1 MVLVAHIIVDV
12 PLMQT
17 DRPYS
22 YLVPEAMQEQIA
34 IGMRVHVPF
43 GKGNRLLQGFIIG
56 LEEQENL
63 RDFPELKPIAE
74 LLDYEPVLNQ
84 EQLDLADQMRH
95 TVFSYKIS
103 ILKSM
108 LPGLLNSQYDKVIMA
123 TDKLGEEEKATLLQG
138 QNHILFSQLSEVQRQ
153 AIPRL
158 VQSGHVTV
166 DYLAKDKQNIKTEK
180 HYSVQKGILETLAI
194 SQRAKKRLE
203 LRDFLLEKSGSGK
216 LTDLH
221 KLFSRDV
228 VKFFIEA
235 GALVITEVEVN
246 RADSYFEKV
255 EKTDFLE
262 LNAQQAHAVEEMTCQ
277 IGQAGKPFLLEGVT
291 GSGKTEVYLHL
302 IERTLAMEKT
312 AIVLVPEISLTPQMT
327 NRFISRFG
335 DLVAIMHSGL
345 SDGEKFDEWRKV
357 KSGQAKVVV
366 GARSA
371 IFAPLDNIG
380 AIIIDE
386 EHEATYK
393 QVVKEIADK
402 IGLPFDMA
410 SLTWS
415 QLQGLPVTT
424 GNPASYQK
432 IVEHGLDYPVPKVE
446 PRAKQETTERYK
458 PRASGQRSMTM
469 RIIDTLFNG
478 FGDEGGRNV
487 ALTRFVGL
495 LFNKWVDCD
504 LETAYELTKIA
515 NSVTVEPLPIDELD
529 RTFSSIA
536 RAEYRKR
543 G

>member
-1 MVLVAHIIVDV
+1 MVLVAQIIVDV

-22 YLVPEAMQEQIA
+22 YLVPESMQEQIA
-34 IGMRVHVPF
+34 IGVRVHVPF
-43 GKGNRLLQGFIIG
+43 GKGNRLLQGFVIG
-56 LEEQENL
+56 IEEQENL
-63 RDFPELKPIAE
+63 RDLPELKPIAE

-84 EQLDLADQMRH
+84 DQLDLADQMRH

-123 TDKLGEEEKATLLQG
+123 TDKLGEEDKQTFLQG
-138 QNHILFSQLSEVQRQ
+138 QDHVLFSQLSEEQRQ

-158 VQSGHVTV
+158 VQSGRVTV

-180 HYSVQKGILETLAI
+180 HYSVQRGVLETLAI

-203 LRDFLLEKSGSGK
+203 LRDFLLEKSEPGK
-216 LTDLH
+216 VADLH

-235 GALVITEVEVN
+235 GALVITEVELN

-262 LNAQQAHAVEEMTCQ
+262 LNAQQTHAVEEMTGQ
-277 IGQAGKPFLLEGVT
+277 IGQGGKPFLLEGVT

-302 IERTLAMEKT
+302 IERTLAMGKT

-357 KSGQAKVVV
+357 RSGQAKVVV

-371 IFAPLDNIG
+371 IFAPLENIG

-393 QVVKEIADK
+393 QE
-402 IGLPFDMA
+402 
-410 SLTWS
+410 S
-415 QLQGLPVTT
+415 
-424 GNPASYQK
+424 NPRYHARD
-432 IVEHGLDYPVPKVE
+432 VALL
-446 PRAKQETTERYK
+446 RAKSHGAVLVLGS
-458 PRASGQRSMTM
+458 ASCFPCRSSSM
-469 RIIDTLFNG
+469 R
-478 FGDEGGRNV
+478 R
-487 ALTRFVGL
+487 
-495 LFNKWVDCD
+495 
-504 LETAYELTKIA
+504 TA
-515 NSVTVEPLPIDELD
+515 
-529 RTFSSIA
+529 
-536 RAEYRKR
+536 

>member
-1 MVLVAHIIVDV
+1 MVLVAQIIVDV

-22 YLVPEAMQEQIA
+22 YLVPESMQGQIA

-43 GKGNRLLQGFIIG
+43 GKGNRLLQGFILG
-56 LEEQENL
+56 LEEQENGDNL
-63 RDFPELKPIAE
+63 PELKPIAE

-84 EQLDLADQMRH
+84 DQLDLADQMRH

-123 TDKLGEEEKATLLQG
+123 TDKLSEEERVTFLQG
-138 QNHILFSQLSEVQRQ
+138 RDHILFSQLSEKQGQ

-158 VQSGHVTV
+158 VQSGCVTV
-166 DYLAKDKQNIKTEK
+166 DYIAKDKQNIKTEK
-180 HYSVQKGILETLAI
+180 HYSVQKGILETLDI

-203 LRDFLLEKSGSGK
+203 LRDFLLGKSESGK
-216 LTDLH
+216 LADLY

-255 EKTDFLE
+255 ARTDFLE
-262 LNAQQAHAVEEMTCQ
+262 LNAQQAHAVEVMTGQ
-277 IGQAGKPFLLEGVT
+277 IGRGGKPFLLEGVT

-302 IERTLAMEKT
+302 IERTLAMGKT

-357 KSGQAKVVV
+357 RSGQAKVVV

-371 IFAPLDNIG
+371 IFAPLENIG

-393 QVVKEIADK
+393 QE
-402 IGLPFDMA
+402 
-410 SLTWS
+410 S
-415 QLQGLPVTT
+415 
-424 GNPASYQK
+424 NPRYHARD
-432 IVEHGLDYPVPKVE
+432 VALL
-446 PRAKQETTERYK
+446 RAKSHGAVLVLGSATPSIETRARAQKGVYHFLELTERANPK
-458 PRASGQRSMTM
+458 AKIPQVEVV
-469 RIIDTLFNG
+469 DFK
-478 FGDEGGRNV
+478 D
-487 ALTRFVGL
+487 FVGRQEASDFTPPL
-495 LFNKWVDCD
+495 LEKNQ
-504 LETAYELTKIA
+504 
-515 NSVTVEPLPIDELD
+515 
-529 RTFSSIA
+529 RTL
-536 RAEYRKR
+536 
-543 G
+543 GT

>member
-1 MVLVAHIIVDV
+1 MVLVAQIIVDV

-22 YLVPEAMQEQIA
+22 YLVPESMQGQIA

-43 GKGNRLLQGFIIG
+43 GKGNRLLQGFILG
-56 LEEQENL
+56 LEEQENGDNL
-63 RDFPELKPIAE
+63 PELKPIAE

-84 EQLDLADQMRH
+84 DQLDLANQMRH

-123 TDKLGEEEKATLLQG
+123 TDKLSEEERVTFLQG
-138 QNHILFSQLSEVQRQ
+138 RDHILFSQLSEEQGQ

-158 VQSGHVTV
+158 VQSGRVTV
-166 DYLAKDKQNIKTEK
+166 DYIAKDKQNIKTEK
-180 HYSVQKGILETLAI
+180 HYSVQKGILETLDI

-203 LRDFLLEKSGSGK
+203 LRDFLLGKSESGK
-216 LTDLH
+216 LADLY

-255 EKTDFLE
+255 ARTDFLE
-262 LNAQQAHAVEEMTCQ
+262 LNAQQAHAVEVMTGQ
-277 IGQAGKPFLLEGVT
+277 IGRGGKPFLLEGVT

-302 IERTLAMEKT
+302 IERTLAMGKT

-357 KSGQAKVVV
+357 RSGHVRLSLLPWTISEQSLLMRNMRLLTNKSPILATMLEMWPCLGLRVMALFLSLAQRRLLLRHERGLRK
-366 GARSA
+366 GFT
-371 IFAPLDNIG
+371 IFL
-380 AIIIDE
+380 
-386 EHEATYK
+386 
-393 QVVKEIADK
+393 
-402 IGLPFDMA
+402 
-410 SLTWS
+410 S
-415 QLQGLPVTT
+415 
-424 GNPASYQK
+424 
-432 IVEHGLDYPVPKVE
+432 
-446 PRAKQETTERYK
+446 
-458 PRASGQRSMTM
+458 
-469 RIIDTLFNG
+469 
-478 FGDEGGRNV
+478 
-487 ALTRFVGL
+487 
-495 LFNKWVDCD
+495 
-504 LETAYELTKIA
+504 
-515 NSVTVEPLPIDELD
+515 
-529 RTFSSIA
+529 
-536 RAEYRKR
+536 
-543 G
+543 